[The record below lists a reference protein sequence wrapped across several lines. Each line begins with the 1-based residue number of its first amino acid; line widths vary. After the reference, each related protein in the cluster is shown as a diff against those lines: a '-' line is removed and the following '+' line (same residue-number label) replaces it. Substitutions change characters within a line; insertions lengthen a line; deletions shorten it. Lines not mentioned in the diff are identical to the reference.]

1 MFISLNFFIILFGGC
16 HTILPFLWL
25 FHRLLLGLKK
35 RKGEIHLSATCH
47 NEHST
52 HYHFQSL
59 CRQFNMR
66 LTVLAWMVIIEWL
79 VDIFDMLFPPCLL
92 SPSISP
98 FPISSNNS
106 LSFSLSP
113 HLPSL
118 PLSPSPLH
126 SLAFYVLCMTV
137 CMFALIRLGLI
148 CLLYLAFLAFLCV
161 YPWHATYCK
170 FAHSQSQY
178 GQIWSK

>member
-1 MFISLNFFIILFGGC
+1 MVVILSSLSFPLVVPSSS
-16 HTILPFLWL
+16 T
-25 FHRLLLGLKK
+25 RSEKEEE
-35 RKGEIHLSATCH
+35 GEMHLSATCH

-98 FPISSNNS
+98 FLLITHSHFNY
-106 LSFSLSP
+106 LLIY
-113 HLPSL
+113 
-118 PLSPSPLH
+118 PLSPSLSLS

-178 GQIWSK
+178 GQI